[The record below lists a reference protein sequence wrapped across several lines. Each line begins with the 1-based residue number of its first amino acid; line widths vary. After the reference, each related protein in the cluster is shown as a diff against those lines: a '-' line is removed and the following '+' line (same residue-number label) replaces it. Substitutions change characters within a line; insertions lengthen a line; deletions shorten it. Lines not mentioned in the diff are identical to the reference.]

1 MVISDKSQDCRPL
14 SVSAFNKW
22 EMRRTSVLKMIRE
35 TPRILHTISVDSGEN
50 PLHVAS
56 AAGHTAGYV
65 REILRLRPEYAKEL
79 NKDGFSPLHTAAANG
94 HIEVVRELLNV
105 DKKLGFVEGR
115 DNKTP
120 LHFAAMEGRVDVIGE
135 MLSCCA
141 ECIEGVTVQ
150 KETGLHL
157 AIMNSQFG
165 AIKVMVQWIL
175 ERQKEELLNLKD
187 EQGNTILHLVTWKKQ
202 RQASIFYYLLQKI
215 CLFTDL
221 SLALIRGSVCSSHN
235 LVLCSHDMTNCRSTC
250 CIGEQSVFLSY
261 QAMRCSDDFC
271 ILFQVIELLLGF
283 GTTSSGLLEVNAV
296 NQCGLTALDVLQM
309 FSSKAGDREIAEAF
323 QRTGAVRAR

>member
-22 EMRRTSVLKMIRE
+22 EMRRTSVLK
-35 TPRILHTISVDSGEN
+35 SEN

-235 LVLCSHDMTNCRSTC
+235 LV
-250 CIGEQSVFLSY
+250 
-261 QAMRCSDDFC
+261 
-271 ILFQVIELLLGF
+271 IELLLGF